1 MNNYLIL
8 SLLTGSAV
16 LAVLFA
22 VIFIARNRGQRI
34 EPDYRVFFIL
44 GITWLPL
51 GIATDNPG
59 FLGLGAVFMV
69 IGLVNRSKWK
79 KEPKWSELDPEKRRT
94 KFLIILGIT
103 VLLAIV
109 IAYYIF
115 TKSS

>member
-1 MNNYLIL
+1 MDNYIILTLII
-8 SLLTGSAV
+8 GIAV

-22 VIFIARNRGQRI
+22 VIFIYRNKGQKV

-59 FLGLGAVFMV
+59 FLGMGAVFTA
-69 IGLVNRSKWK
+69 IGLANRSKWK

-103 VLLAIV
+103 VLLAAGV
-109 IAYYIF
+109 VYYILA
-115 TKSS
+115 KSN

>member
-8 SLLTGSAV
+8 SILIGIAV
-16 LAVLFA
+16 LAILFA
-22 VIFIARNRGQRI
+22 LIFIYRNKGQRI

-69 IGLVNRSKWK
+69 IGLANRSKWK
-79 KEPKWSELDPEKRRT
+79 EGPKWSELSPERRRT
-94 KFLIILGIT
+94 KFLLILGVTI
-103 VLLAIV
+103 LLAVV

-115 TKSS
+115 AKSN

>member
-1 MNNYLIL
+1 MENYLVL
-8 SLLTGSAV
+8 SLLIGIAI

-22 VIFIARNRGQRI
+22 VIFISRNRGQKI

-59 FLGLGAVFMV
+59 FLGLGAVFMA
-69 IGLVNRSKWK
+69 IGLANRSKWK
-79 KEPKWSELDPEKRRT
+79 EVPKWSELDPEKRRT

-103 VLLAIV
+103 VLLAAGV
-109 IAYYIF
+109 AYYIF
-115 TKSS
+115 AKSN

>member
-1 MNNYLIL
+1 VNNYLIL
-8 SLLTGSAV
+8 SILIGIAV

-59 FLGLGAVFMV
+59 FLGMGAVFMA
-69 IGLVNRSKWK
+69 IGLANRSKWK
-79 KEPKWSELDPEKRRT
+79 EEPKWSELSPEKRRI
-94 KFLIILGIT
+94 KLFIIGGLT
-103 VLLAIV
+103 VLLLAG
-109 IAYYIF
+109 IAF
-115 TKSS
+115 FLLAKSN

>member
-1 MNNYLIL
+1 MNNYLVL
-8 SLLTGSAV
+8 SLLIGIAV
-16 LAVLFA
+16 LAILFA
-22 VIFIARNRGQRI
+22 VIFIYRNKGQRI

-59 FLGLGAVFMV
+59 FLGLGAVFMA
-69 IGLVNRSKWK
+69 IGLANWSKWK
-79 KEPKWSELDPEKRRT
+79 KEPKWSELDPKKRWT

-103 VLLAIV
+103 VLLAAG

-115 TKSS
+115 AKSN